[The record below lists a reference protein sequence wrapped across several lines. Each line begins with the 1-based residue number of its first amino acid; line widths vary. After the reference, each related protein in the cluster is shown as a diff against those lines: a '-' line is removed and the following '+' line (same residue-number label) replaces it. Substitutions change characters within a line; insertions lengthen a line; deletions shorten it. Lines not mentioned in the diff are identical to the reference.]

1 MGERERLHRQ
11 DPDRGG
17 PNRNFSKLFKQSDT
31 ATPGPEIGD
40 EPPRSGVD
48 PDTNT
53 DDAVADGVK
62 LAYSV
67 IEEEIRKQIGNGQ
80 RVAQQLNERLYGRE
94 PSNTSVS
101 DIYQR
106 LLKFSSEFGALYMS
120 LLDTVAKTVPFDDLL
135 RPQTGSQSAKRSGGE
150 DTAVAIELVSSRPV
164 EVNLNIWSTEAVGK
178 LLPQALRS
186 LDASIEPLT
195 VVHIEYEEGR
205 PVKLRV
211 VVPVDQPVSV
221 YTGLVVDSESNEPK
235 GSISLQIVD

>member
-17 PNRNFSKLFKQSDT
+17 PNRNFSKLFKQSDA
-31 ATPGPEIGD
+31 ATHGLETGDKPHGSDSEPE
-40 EPPRSGVD
+40 
-48 PDTNT
+48 THT
-53 DDAVADGVK
+53 DDVVADAVT

-67 IEEEIRKQIGNGQ
+67 IDEEIRKRIGNGQ

-94 PSNTSVS
+94 PVNASVG

-106 LLKFSSEFGALYMS
+106 LLKFSSDFGSLYME
-120 LLDTVAKTVPFDDLL
+120 LLDTIAKTTPFDDLL
-135 RPQTGSQSAKRSGGE
+135 QPQTGSQSAKRSGGE
-150 DTAVAIELVSSRPV
+150 DTSVALELVSSRKV
-164 EVNLNIWSTEAVGK
+164 KVNLNIWSADAIGK

-186 LDASIEPLT
+186 LDASLEPLT
-195 VVHIEYEEGR
+195 DIHVEYEEDR

-211 VVPVDQPVSV
+211 VVPDDQPVSV